1 MITRAF
7 SGRAG
12 RSIRTSYVE
21 AASNSGAPSP
31 APYPIQRA
39 LTQSMRDQGNKTND
53 LSRIQAWAG
62 QSAGLSQVMPAGD
75 LIRKIWLDAKR
86 ILTD

>member
-1 MITRAF
+1 
-7 SGRAG
+7 
-12 RSIRTSYVE
+12 
-21 AASNSGAPSP
+21 
-31 APYPIQRA
+31 
-39 LTQSMRDQGNKTND
+39 MRDQGNKTND

-62 QSAGLSQVMPAGD
+62 QSAGLSQAMPAGD